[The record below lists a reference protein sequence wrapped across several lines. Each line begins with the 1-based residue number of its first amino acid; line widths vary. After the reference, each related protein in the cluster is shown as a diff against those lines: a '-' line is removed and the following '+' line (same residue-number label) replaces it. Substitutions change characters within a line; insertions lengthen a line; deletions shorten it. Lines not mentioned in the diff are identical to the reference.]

1 MEETAAPVPTTGAPR
16 ALSAR
21 DQGGP
26 WFYRSLILNFARRDI
41 RARFKGSLFG
51 ILWSLI
57 VPLASLGIYTLV
69 FGGFF
74 DSEAPPMGNG
84 DGDKPFA
91 IWLFTGLV
99 VWTMFA
105 NTTQM
110 AMASLLGNGPLMKKI
125 YFPPYATVLGS
136 VLATFYQSLIEVGIL
151 VVALLAFGTVGW
163 TWLVVLAW
171 VALFAAFVT
180 AVSLLLAVANVYW
193 RDVNHVVGI
202 ALQLFFYL
210 TPIIYTLD
218 QVRSQVN
225 DRAAE
230 VIRVLP
236 IASFVE
242 VFRALVYELH
252 LGAGRAW
259 LTIAAWTLVA
269 VVAAWGLY
277 RRKGLD
283 LSEEL

>member
-1 MEETAAPVPTTGAPR
+1 VPAAGAPR

-21 DQGGP
+21 EQGGP

-51 ILWSLI
+51 LLWSLI
-57 VPLASLGIYTLV
+57 VPLASLGIYSLV
-69 FGGFF
+69 FGEFF
-74 DSEAPPMGNG
+74 PGNEAPPMGNG
-84 DGDKPFA
+84 DGDNPFP
-91 IWLFTGLV
+91 IFLFSGLV
-99 VWTMFA
+99 VWNMFA
-105 NTTQM
+105 TTTQM

-125 YFPPYATVLGS
+125 YFPAYATVFGS

-151 VVALLAFGTVGW
+151 VVALLAFGNLGW
-163 TWLVVLAW
+163 TWIVVLVW
-171 VALFAAFVT
+171 VALFASFVAGVSILF
-180 AVSLLLAVANVYW
+180 AVSNVYW

-202 ALQLFFYL
+202 GMQLLFYL

-218 QVRSQVN
+218 LVRDKSEL
-225 DRAAE
+225 AAE
-230 VIRVLP
+230 VIRLQP
-236 IASFVE
+236 IAAFVE
-242 VFRALVYELH
+242 VFRALVYQLE

-259 LTIAAWTLVA
+259 LACLAWTVLAA
-269 VVAAWGLY
+269 VSAWALY